1 MLKELKFKSLINQHK
16 NRVYNYSFYMLGNR
30 FDADDITQ
38 EVLIRTWKNMDKF
51 NYNSAKAWM
60 MTTAHN
66 LCIDYLRKNKKSN
79 RRTKEIDEV
88 LEEKLPD
95 RTGNSSPDGIVH
107 EKILDQK
114 LKDIINC
121 LPESVK
127 SPFILYQFE
136 GLKYKEISQVLNI
149 PLNSVRVYI
158 LRARK
163 KLQEELK
170 EFIYEKDV

>member
-1 MLKELKFKSLINQHK
+1 MLKELKFKSLVNQHK

-60 MTTAHN
+60 MTTTHN

-88 LEEKLPD
+88 IEEKLPD
-95 RTGNSSPDGIVH
+95 RTGISSPDGIVH
-107 EKILDQK
+107 EKILDRK
-114 LKDIINC
+114 LKDSINC

-170 EFIYEKDV
+170 EFVYEKDL